1 MRAYWYELSLAAAA
15 VLAVLAAKVVG
26 HLIPALGGFKI
37 NKGVTGLIPLG
48 KVPGNGPLVLRSVLA
63 LFGADFQDAP
73 AGGGNH
79 PVNLAFAA
87 VHLAGLAL
95 VVAAVAA
102 AVWGLARTLAWLARD
117 RLRRPGTL
125 RQAGDLVADVTV
137 VAIVIC
143 VVTYFLLFRIS
154 NIYSA
159 HEIGPVLALGAALAG
174 RRFGGPLARACGLRT
189 GTVPGAIP
197 ADGAATG
204 RATRGTAQP
213 AHRASRGRPGG
224 WRAWRCCP
232 R

>member
-15 VLAVLAAKVVG
+15 ALAVLAARVVG

-37 NKGVTGLIPLG
+37 NQGVTGLIPLG
-48 KVPGNGPLVLRSVLA
+48 RVPGNGPLVLRSLLA

-87 VHLAGLAL
+87 VHVAGLAL

-117 RLRRPGTL
+117 RSGGPADAFE
-125 RQAGDLVADVTV
+125 AGDPVADVTV
-137 VAIVIC
+137 LAIVIC
-143 VVTYFLLFRIS
+143 VATYFLLFRIT

-159 HEIGPVLALGAALAG
+159 HEIGPVLSLGAALAG
-174 RRFGGPLARACGLRT
+174 RRFGGPLARACGLRAGTAT
-189 GTVPGAIP
+189 GGTR
-197 ADGAATG
+197 ADGA
-204 RATRGTAQP
+204 TAGDAGP
-213 AHRASRGRPGG
+213 AHRKPSAGGGGRAS
-224 WRAWRCCP
+224 RCCP